1 MSAIANIA
9 VQSGFAASADADA
22 AASVREPIAQAS
34 ERRAR
39 EREADEPPADA
50 DVSPETLQKVIGAN
64 ARLSIEAHEKSGDYV
79 YKSIDR
85 NTGEVINQWPPE
97 KFLRFLEAELER
109 LELTGA
115 SVGVVADQKA

>member
-1 MSAIANIA
+1 MERIEDRPPPS
-9 VQSGFAASADADA
+9 SDPDADL
-22 AASVREPIAQAS
+22 
-34 ERRAR
+34 
-39 EREADEPPADA
+39 
-50 DVSPETLQKVIGAN
+50 SPETLQKVIGVN

-109 LELTGA
+109 LDLVGER
-115 SVGVVADQKA
+115 VGVVADERA